1 MEYEKYE
8 SGVGDSVAGRVAV
21 DVESCV
27 AVGSGV
33 SVNGGVAAGTD
44 GTRAQ
49 ATNTNNSKTVN
60 HDLRFIGSP
69 GGLLLYPSQAL

>member
-1 MEYEKYE
+1 MVYEKYG
-8 SGVGDSVAGRVAV
+8 SGVGDGVGGRVAV

-44 GTRAQ
+44 SPGAQ
-49 ATNTNNSKTVN
+49 ATNTNNSKTVK